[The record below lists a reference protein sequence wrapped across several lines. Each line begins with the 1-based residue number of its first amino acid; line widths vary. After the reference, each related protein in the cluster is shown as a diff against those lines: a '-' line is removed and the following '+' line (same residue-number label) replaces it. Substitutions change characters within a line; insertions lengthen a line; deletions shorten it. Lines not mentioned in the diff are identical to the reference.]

1 MGFILL
7 DAERKQGALLLPPP
21 SPSSA
26 NICFQQELRASVK
39 VLCCY
44 RYLIEVKGSNTMIL
58 GVHSREV
65 V

>member
-26 NICFQQELRASVK
+26 NICFQQEPRASVK

-44 RYLIEVKGSNTMIL
+44 RYLIEIKESNTMIL